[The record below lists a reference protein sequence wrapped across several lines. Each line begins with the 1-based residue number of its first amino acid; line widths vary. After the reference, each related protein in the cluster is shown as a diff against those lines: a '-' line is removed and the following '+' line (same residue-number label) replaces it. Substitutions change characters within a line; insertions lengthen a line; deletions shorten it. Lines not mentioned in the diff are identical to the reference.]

1 MSALKV
7 NFAVYGALAGGNE
20 NSTQAID
27 VSVAL
32 QNAIDASQGI
42 VNISNAT
49 MGQDPS
55 PKNTKHFAALVT
67 LDGVAQPYACEENQT
82 IDFYHWIAPGTQS

>member
-7 NFAVYGALAGGNE
+7 NFAVYGALAGDE

-27 VSVAL
+27 VSEAL
-32 QNAIDASQGI
+32 QNAINTSQGI
-42 VNISNAT
+42 VNINNTT

-55 PKNTKHFAALVT
+55 PNNTKSFAALVT
-67 LDGVAQPYACEENQT
+67 LDGVPQPYACQENQT